1 MNSHKFLRFIVGCLV
16 IVATVKY
23 FFSPSSSSGRVEK
36 IIQGS
41 GFWSQH
47 RIPPLNLVDNQ
58 IDPLKKE
65 QPQQPSTD
73 RLEVHPKK
81 PASVLSNQEELHL
94 EVKQAP
100 DDNTM
105 AAPFKIVHLD
115 LKGAA
120 PKVKYLEQI
129 FPLLSS
135 LGANGILLEYEDMF
149 PYEGELAILK
159 SSFAYSPEDIEEIKS
174 LAKRNQLELI
184 PLVQVFGHLEF
195 VLKHEKYFSLREV
208 AEYPNSINSLAQG
221 SLELVKEMLT
231 QVMKKHPESK
241 WFHIGAD
248 EVRGLGESEDS
259 KRWLEA
265 NSGDMGKLFLNHVVA
280 VGHFMTKMRPEIRLI
295 LWDDMFRKFS
305 SNSIQESGLQRL
317 ASPMIWNYLPNMD
330 VDEIGNLI
338 SKYEQAGF
346 QGVWFAS
353 AFKGAS
359 GIDQRWTPIDQ
370 HLKNHLQWLKVI
382 ASMPQYKSIS
392 FSGIAVTGWQRYE
405 HHTVLCELL
414 PVAIPSLAVC
424 LQTLKYG
431 SFNNKAR
438 SELQHIVGC
447 EIQLHKN
454 DCKGKSFPGSDIY
467 DMVKKINNNLESS
480 IKKIMTSYH
489 VRGSFSSYH
498 RKRNFANPRNLGF
511 FKDSLKKLLDEW
523 DSFLL
528 TFRQSMEAIYYP
540 DTLEEWLEE
549 NVNEHIERL
558 HEMVIDVERIIK
570 LNGQPKMDQT
580 S

>member
-1 MNSHKFLRFIVGCLV
+1 MNHLKLMRFIVGCLV

-23 FFSPSSSSGRVEK
+23 LFRSSSSSGTQEK
-36 IIQGS
+36 SQQIRQG
-41 GFWSQH
+41 GAFWAQH
-47 RIPPLNLVDNQ
+47 RFPVDNQ

-65 QPQQPSTD
+65 PGQQVNPDSLNVQP
-73 RLEVHPKK
+73 EK
-81 PASVLSNQEELHL
+81 PVDVLSMQEE
-94 EVKQAP
+94 EP
-100 DDNTM
+100 DNSVAT
-105 AAPFKIVHLD
+105 PFQIVHLD
-115 LKGAA
+115 LKGAP
-120 PKVKYLEQI
+120 PKVKYLEQL
-129 FPLLSS
+129 FPLIAS

-149 PYEGELAILK
+149 PYEGELEILK

-174 LAKRNQLELI
+174 LAKRHHLELI

-195 VLKHEKYFSLREV
+195 VLKHQKYFSLREV
-208 AEYPNSINSLAQG
+208 AEYPNSLNSLAPG
-221 SLELVKEMLT
+221 SLDLVKEMLT
-231 QVMKKHPESK
+231 QVMRKHPEAK

-248 EVRGLGESEDS
+248 EVRVLGESEDS

-265 NSGDMGKLFLNHVVA
+265 NNGDMGKLFLNHVTA
-280 VGHFMTKMRPEIRLI
+280 VGRFMKETRPKIKLI
-295 LWDDMFRKFS
+295 LWDDMLRKLN
-305 SNSIQESGLQRL
+305 SNSMQESGLQNI

-330 VDEIGNLI
+330 VGEIGNLI

-346 QGVWFAS
+346 KGVWFAS

-359 GIDQRWTPIDQ
+359 GIDQRWTPIDH
-370 HLKNHLQWLKVI
+370 HLKNHLQWQEVI

-392 FSGIAVTGWQRYE
+392 FQGITVTGWQRYE

-431 SFNNKAR
+431 SFNEMAR
-438 SELQHIVGC
+438 SEIQRILGC
-447 EIQLHKN
+447 EIQLDTN
-454 DCKGKSFPGSDIY
+454 DCKGTSFPGSDIY
-467 DMVKKINNNLESS
+467 DMVSKINNNLEIS
-480 IKKIMTSYH
+480 IEKIMKNYH
-489 VRGSFSSYH
+489 IRGSFSSYN

-511 FKDSLKKLLDEW
+511 FRDSLIKLLDEW

-528 TFRQSMEAIYYP
+528 TFRRSMEAIFYP

-558 HEMVIDVERIIK
+558 HKMVIDVERIIK
-570 LNGQPKMDQT
+570 LNGQPKMD
-580 S
+580 SLKMR

>member
-1 MNSHKFLRFIVGCLV
+1 MNHHKLMRFIVGCLV
-16 IVATVKY
+16 IVAMVK
-23 FFSPSSSSGRVEK
+23 FFFRTSSSSGTREKSQK
-36 IIQGS
+36 IIQGG
-41 GFWSQH
+41 GFWAQH
-47 RIPPLNLVDNQ
+47 HFPPLNSVDNQ

-65 QPQQPSTD
+65 PSEQVNTVNLKVQ
-73 RLEVHPKK
+73 LEK
-81 PASVLSNQEELHL
+81 PVDVLSIQEE
-94 EVKQAP
+94 AP
-100 DDNTM
+100 DNSV

-115 LKGAA
+115 LKGAP

-129 FPLLSS
+129 FPLFSS

-149 PYEGELAILK
+149 PYEGELEILK
-159 SSFAYSPEDIEEIKS
+159 SSFAYSPEEIEEIKS
-174 LAKRNQLELI
+174 LAKRHQLELI

-208 AEYPNSINSLAQG
+208 AEYPNSLNSLAPG
-221 SLELVKEMLT
+221 SLDLVKEMLT
-231 QVMKKHPESK
+231 QVMRKHPEAK

-265 NSGDMGKLFLNHVVA
+265 NGGDMGKLFLNHVTA
-280 VGHFMTKMRPEIRLI
+280 VGRFMKETRPEIRLI
-295 LWDDMFRKFS
+295 LWDDMFRKLN
-305 SNSIQESGLQRL
+305 SNSIQESGLQNL

-330 VDEIGNLI
+330 VGEIGSLI
-338 SKYEQAGF
+338 SRYEQAGF

-359 GIDQRWTPIDQ
+359 GIDQRWTPIDH
-370 HLKNHLQWLKVI
+370 HLKNHLQWHEVI

-392 FSGIAVTGWQRYE
+392 FHGITVTGWQRYE

-431 SFNNKAR
+431 SFNDQAQNEIQR
-438 SELQHIVGC
+438 ILGC
-447 EIQLHKN
+447 EIQLDIN
-454 DCKGKSFPGSDIY
+454 DCKGASFPGSDIY
-467 DMVKKINNNLESS
+467 DMVNKINNNLEIS
-480 IKKIMTSYH
+480 IEKVMKSYH
-489 VRGSFSSYH
+489 IRGSFSSYN

-511 FKDSLKKLLDEW
+511 FEDSLKKLLDEW

-528 TFRQSMEAIYYP
+528 TFRRSMEAIFYP

-558 HEMVIDVERIIK
+558 HKMVIDVERIIK
-570 LNGQPKMDQT
+570 LNGQPKMD
-580 S
+580 SLKMR